1 MNHLM
6 SDRTLRL
13 VTEANPVPT
22 STLTAQESDRA
33 EQLLQNLTAASRPAL
48 PEAPK
53 RWSTRSRAAVGG
65 VAALLAAVGGGFL
78 VTAPASAE
86 QVLLEAASNSD
97 HRLAEGA
104 ICIRTDAEG
113 WMSET
118 RPCDDG
124 IRIKPYVDPIPDG
137 DEVTQHYG
145 EAGSDDEPSVT
156 LERLPSDRGEVTL
169 EKLPTDPESLSKAL
183 TEQGEVTVTPIGK
196 PHRLWTAATGL
207 LRDGEAEPELRGA
220 LWETLATVPGLTL
233 DGETTDAVGRE
244 GTAVSVDFDSPGL
257 GGSVVVLDPSDG
269 RLLEIRLLDDDG
281 AVVRTETVVERADG
295 GSAPTP

>member
-13 VTEANPVPT
+13 VAEANPVPT
-22 STLTAQESDRA
+22 STLTAEESARG
-33 EQLLQNLTAASRPAL
+33 EQLLQNLTAASQPAL
-48 PEAPK
+48 AKAPK
-53 RWSTRSRAAVGG
+53 RWSTRSRAVAGG
-65 VAALLAAVGGGFL
+65 VVALLAAVGGGFL

-97 HRLAEGA
+97 HQLADGA
-104 ICIRTDAEG
+104 PCICTD
-113 WMSET
+113 MET
-118 RPCDDG
+118 
-124 IRIKPYVDPIPDG
+124 
-137 DEVTQHYG
+137 G
-145 EAGSDDEPSVT
+145 ETCKCPSDDEVGPGEAT
-156 LERLPSDRGEVTL
+156 LTV
-169 EKLPTDPESLSKAL
+169 EKLPTDPEALSEAL
-183 TEQGEVTVTPIGK
+183 TEQIEVTVK

-220 LWETLATVPGLTL
+220 LWETLATVPGLNV

-257 GGSVVVLDPSDG
+257 GGSVVVLDPNDG

-281 AVVRTETVVERADG
+281 AVVRTETVVERAEG

>member
-33 EQLLQNLTAASRPAL
+33 EQLLQNLTAAPRPAL
-48 PEAPK
+48 PEAPR
-53 RWSTRSRAAVGG
+53 RWGTRSRAAVGG
-65 VAALLAAVGGGFL
+65 VVALLAAVGGGFL

-97 HRLAEGA
+97 HQLADGPPC
-104 ICIRTDAEG
+104 ICTD
-113 WMSET
+113 MET
-118 RPCDDG
+118 
-124 IRIKPYVDPIPDG
+124 
-137 DEVTQHYG
+137 G
-145 EAGSDDEPSVT
+145 ETCQCPSDDEVGPGEPASGDGFTVT
-156 LERLPSDRGEVTL
+156 V
-169 EKLPTDPESLSKAL
+169 EKLPTDPEALSEAL
-183 TEQGEVTVTPIGK
+183 TEQGELTVTPIGK

-233 DGETTDAVGRE
+233 DGGTTDAVGRE

-257 GGSVVVLDPSDG
+257 GGSVVVLDPTDG

-281 AVVRTETVVERADG
+281 AVVRTETVVEGADG

>member
-6 SDRTLRL
+6 SDRALRL

-22 STLTAQESDRA
+22 STLTPQESDRA
-33 EQLLQNLTAASRPAL
+33 EQLLQNLTATSRPAL

-65 VAALLAAVGGGFL
+65 VVALLAAVGGGFL
-78 VTAPASAE
+78 VTSPASAE

-97 HRLAEGA
+97 YQMAEGA
-104 ICIRTDAEG
+104 ICTSTDAETG
-113 WMSET
+113 ESET
-118 RPCDDG
+118 YLCERDAWL
-124 IRIKPYVDPIPDG
+124 
-137 DEVTQHYG
+137 EVQG
-145 EAGSDDEPSVT
+145 MM
-156 LERLPSDRGEVTL
+156 TL
-169 EKLPTDPESLSKAL
+169 EKLPTDEATVTVEKLPTEETTLTVEKLPTDPEALSEAL
-183 TEQGEVTVTPIGK
+183 TEQMEVTVTPIGK

-207 LRDGEAEPELRGA
+207 LRDGAAGPELRGA

-233 DGETTDAVGRE
+233 DGGTTDAVGRE
-244 GTAVSVDFDSPGL
+244 GTAVSIDFDSPGL

-269 RLLEIRLLDDDG
+269 RLLEIRMLDDVG
-281 AVVRTETVVERADG
+281 AVVRTETVVERADD

>member
-33 EQLLQNLTAASRPAL
+33 EQLLQNLTATSRPAL

-53 RWSTRSRAAVGG
+53 RWSNRSRAAVGG
-65 VAALLAAVGGGFL
+65 VVALLAAVGGGFL

-97 HRLAEGA
+97 YQMAEGA
-104 ICIRTDAEG
+104 ICTSTDAETG
-113 WMSET
+113 ESET
-118 RPCDDG
+118 YLCERDAWL
-124 IRIKPYVDPIPDG
+124 
-137 DEVTQHYG
+137 EVQG
-145 EAGSDDEPSVT
+145 M
-156 LERLPSDRGEVTL
+156 VTL
-169 EKLPTDPESLSKAL
+169 EKLPTDEATVTVEKLPTDPEALSEAL
-183 TEQGEVTVTPIGK
+183 TEQGELTVTPIGK

-207 LRDGEAEPELRGA
+207 LRDGEAGPELRGA

-233 DGETTDAVGRE
+233 DGGTTDAVGRE

-281 AVVRTETVVERADG
+281 AVVRTETVVERADD

>member
-13 VTEANPVPT
+13 VIEANPVPT
-22 STLTAQESDRA
+22 STLTTQESDRA
-33 EQLLQNLTAASRPAL
+33 EQLLQNLTATSRPAL

-65 VAALLAAVGGGFL
+65 VVALLAAVGGGFL

-97 HRLAEGA
+97 DQMAEGA
-104 ICIRTDAEG
+104 ICTSTDAETG
-113 WMSET
+113 ESET
-118 RPCDDG
+118 YLCERDAWL
-124 IRIKPYVDPIPDG
+124 
-137 DEVTQHYG
+137 EVQG
-145 EAGSDDEPSVT
+145 M
-156 LERLPSDRGEVTL
+156 VTL
-169 EKLPTDPESLSKAL
+169 EKLPTDEPTVTVEKLPTDPEALSEAL
-183 TEQGEVTVTPIGK
+183 TEQGELTVTPIGK

-207 LRDGEAEPELRGA
+207 LRDGEAGPELRGA

-233 DGETTDAVGRE
+233 DGGTTDAVGRE

-269 RLLEIRLLDDDG
+269 RLLEIRMLDDVG
-281 AVVRTETVVERADG
+281 AVVRTETVVERADD

>member
-33 EQLLQNLTAASRPAL
+33 EQLLQNLTATSRPAL

-65 VAALLAAVGGGFL
+65 VVALLAAVGGGFL
-78 VTAPASAE
+78 VTSPASAE

-97 HRLAEGA
+97 YQMAEGA
-104 ICIRTDAEG
+104 ICTSTDAETG
-113 WMSET
+113 ET
-118 RPCDDG
+118 ETYLCERDAWL
-124 IRIKPYVDPIPDG
+124 
-137 DEVTQHYG
+137 EVQG
-145 EAGSDDEPSVT
+145 MM
-156 LERLPSDRGEVTL
+156 TL
-169 EKLPTDPESLSKAL
+169 EKLPTDEATLTVEKLPTDPEALSEAL
-183 TEQGEVTVTPIGK
+183 TEQMEVTVTPIGK

-207 LRDGEAEPELRGA
+207 LRDGEAGPELRGA

-233 DGETTDAVGRE
+233 DGGTTDAVGRE

-269 RLLEIRLLDDDG
+269 RLLEIRMLDDVG

>member
-6 SDRTLRL
+6 RDRTLRL

-33 EQLLQNLTAASRPAL
+33 EQLLQNLTATSRPAL

-65 VAALLAAVGGGFL
+65 VVALLAAVGGGFL
-78 VTAPASAE
+78 VTSPASAE

-97 HRLAEGA
+97 YQMAEGA
-104 ICIRTDAEG
+104 ICTSTDAETG
-113 WMSET
+113 ESET
-118 RPCDDG
+118 YLCERDAW
-124 IRIKPYVDPIPDG
+124 R
-137 DEVTQHYG
+137 EVQG
-145 EAGSDDEPSVT
+145 MM
-156 LERLPSDRGEVTL
+156 TL
-169 EKLPTDPESLSKAL
+169 EKLPTDEATLTVEKLPTDPEALSEAL
-183 TEQGEVTVTPIGK
+183 TEQMEVMVTPIGK

-207 LRDGEAEPELRGA
+207 LSDSEAGPELRGA

-233 DGETTDAVGRE
+233 DGGTTDAVGRE

-269 RLLEIRLLDDDG
+269 RLLEIRMLDDVG
-281 AVVRTETVVERADG
+281 AVLRTETVVERADG

>member
-33 EQLLQNLTAASRPAL
+33 GQLLQNLTATSRPTL

-65 VAALLAAVGGGFL
+65 VVALLAAVGGGLL

-97 HRLAEGA
+97 YQMAEGA
-104 ICIRTDAEG
+104 ICTSTDAETG
-113 WMSET
+113 ESET
-118 RPCDDG
+118 YLCERDAWL
-124 IRIKPYVDPIPDG
+124 
-137 DEVTQHYG
+137 EVQG
-145 EAGSDDEPSVT
+145 M
-156 LERLPSDRGEVTL
+156 VTL
-169 EKLPTDPESLSKAL
+169 EKLPTDEATVTVEKLPTDPEALSEAL
-183 TEQGEVTVTPIGK
+183 TEQGELTVTPIGK

-207 LRDGEAEPELRGA
+207 LRDGEAGPELRGA

-233 DGETTDAVGRE
+233 DGGTTDAVGRE

-281 AVVRTETVVERADG
+281 AVVRTETVVERVDG

>member
-22 STLTAQESDRA
+22 STLTAEESARA
-33 EQLLQNLTAASRPAL
+33 EQLLQSLTAASRPAL
-48 PEAPK
+48 PEVPK
-53 RWSTRSRAAVGG
+53 RWSTRSRAVVGG
-65 VAALLAAVGGGFL
+65 VVALLAAVGGGFL

-97 HRLAEGA
+97 HQLPEGA
-104 ICIRTDAEG
+104 PCSCTDMEVG
-113 WMSET
+113 ET
-118 RPCDDG
+118 CQCPADAG
-124 IRIKPYVDPIPDG
+124 PG
-137 DEVTQHYG
+137 ELTVTI
-145 EAGSDDEPSVT
+145 
-156 LERLPSDRGEVTL
+156 
-169 EKLPTDPESLSKAL
+169 EKLPTDPDALSEAL
-183 TEQGEVTVTPIGK
+183 TEQGELTVTPIGK
-196 PHRLWTAATGL
+196 PHKLWTAATGL

-233 DGETTDAVGRE
+233 DGETTDAAGRE

-281 AVVRTETVVERADG
+281 AVVRTETVVGQADG